1 MSDER
6 EMCGRTGCS
15 RYLRRDNTS
24 GVCSTNCES
33 MDAPPS
39 HRAKNVQPA
48 KKSDDIL
55 DYTPGSPSNAT
66 KAEKPKLDVDAV
78 KAKFI
83 AVTKALNLD
92 AEVILAE
99 AMQGWMDGLSA
110 LLNGE
115 AEEE

>member
-1 MSDER
+1 M
-6 EMCGRTGCS
+6 TTCS
-15 RYLRRDNTS
+15 RRGCGKTLRSDNST
-24 GVCSTNCES
+24 GKCSSNCLS
-33 MDAPPS
+33 ADAPPS
-39 HRAKNVQPA
+39 HRAKSVQPA

-55 DYTPGSPSNAT
+55 DYTPGSPSNAP

-78 KAKFI
+78 EAKFI

-110 LLNGE
+110 ILNGE